1 MGDSVRL
8 RRSAG
13 GRTQGKL
20 TQAAQALYWKAP
32 QQDELDAYGLTV
44 DDFPPPEVELW
55 PENWP
60 AIQLF
65 TRLSTQWR
73 VGPGG
78 PIGLDYGVL
87 FHEMDRQSLDKDAYD
102 DLLAQI
108 RVIETTALDEMHK
121 KD

>member
-1 MGDSVRL
+1 MGDPVRL

-13 GRTQGKL
+13 GGPQGKL
-20 TQAAQALYWKAP
+20 VEAAQALYWKAP
-32 QQDELDAYGLTV
+32 EQKELDAYGLTV

-60 AIQLF
+60 PIQLF

-78 PIGLDYGVL
+78 PIGLDYNVL
-87 FHEMDRQSLDKDAYD
+87 FHEMDRMGLEKEPYD
-102 DLLAQI
+102 DLLAQV
-108 RVIETTALDEMHK
+108 RVIETTALDELHR

>member
-8 RRSAG
+8 RRSVG
-13 GRTQGKL
+13 GGPQGKL
-20 TQAAQALYWKAP
+20 IEAAQALYWKP
-32 QQDELDAYGLTV
+32 PTPEELEPYGLTL
-44 DDFPPPEVELW
+44 DDYPPPEVELW

-78 PIGLDYGVL
+78 PIGLDYNVL
-87 FHEMDRQSLDKDAYD
+87 FHEMDHMGLEKEPYD
-102 DLLAQI
+102 DLLAQV
-108 RVIETTALDEMHK
+108 RVIETTALDELHR